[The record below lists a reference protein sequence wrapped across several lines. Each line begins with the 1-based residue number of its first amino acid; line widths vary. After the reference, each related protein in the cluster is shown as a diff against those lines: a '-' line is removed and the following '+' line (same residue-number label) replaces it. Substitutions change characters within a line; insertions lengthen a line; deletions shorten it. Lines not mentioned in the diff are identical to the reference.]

1 MKSDWHL
8 QFNADRWILLPSA
21 VVLEDIHDFVR
32 SVISA
37 RNESAPTKIP
47 DFYARV
53 SSPSVAVSIFLKL
66 HTSVAFEEQIQVHIH
81 TSTIY
86 QARSV
91 HASKICFIIED
102 GQTSATM
109 G

>member
-1 MKSDWHL
+1 VKSDWHL
-8 QFNADRWILLPSA
+8 QFDADRWILLPST
-21 VVLEDIHDFVR
+21 VVLEDIRDFVR
-32 SVISA
+32 SVLSA
-37 RNESAPTKIP
+37 RNEYAPAKIP

-53 SSPSVAVSIFLKL
+53 SSPPVAVSVILKL
-66 HTSVAFEEQIQVHIH
+66 QTSVALEEQIQVHVH
-81 TSTIY
+81 TSTIH

-91 HASKICFIIED
+91 HASKICIIIED